1 MIKARKLFIEHIAS
15 TLNEPFQIIALNK
28 TNQKYQFNSTQC
40 ADRKIKGL
48 ALQYLS
54 YSNNEQSIKII
65 ENTFKLASN
74 MTDRYNA
81 ISAINNVSGDIRDNM
96 LKQFYEDTKMST
108 LQLINGLHSMLV
120 TLITAHMTSFNY

>member
-96 LKQFYEDTKMST
+96 LKQFYRRYQNEHLAIDKWFALNASNTDK
-108 LQLINGLHSMLV
+108 
-120 TLITAHMTSFNY
+120 AHMTSFNY